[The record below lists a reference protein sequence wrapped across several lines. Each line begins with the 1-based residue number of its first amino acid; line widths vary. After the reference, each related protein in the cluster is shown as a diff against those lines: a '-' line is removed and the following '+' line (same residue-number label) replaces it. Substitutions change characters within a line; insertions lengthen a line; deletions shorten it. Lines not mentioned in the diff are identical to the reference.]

1 MHADLC
7 LVCIN
12 DNFWIIKITYE
23 AVEKGI
29 DMNKVNATEETVVL
43 DRVEAT
49 SAKRVK
55 GMPYVLG
62 LSTAA
67 AVILIAVIAIL

>member
-1 MHADLC
+1 
-7 LVCIN
+7 
-12 DNFWIIKITYE
+12 
-23 AVEKGI
+23 
-29 DMNKVNATEETVVL
+29 MNKSKPTEEPVVL

-62 LSTAA
+62 LSTVA
-67 AVILIAVIAIL
+67 AVILIAIIAIV

>member
-1 MHADLC
+1 
-7 LVCIN
+7 
-12 DNFWIIKITYE
+12 
-23 AVEKGI
+23 
-29 DMNKVNATEETVVL
+29 MNKINATEETVVL